1 MGWKRKTSDT
11 LDIRQMKVVPM
22 ENIGSKTNSNY
33 KVSCAIRTA
42 CDLTML
48 GIYVVVS
55 LLLLL
60 TTPSSVASHDPWGEN
75 LQPKLHTDYL
85 NRYSGKDNRSRHNVI
100 DYVCVVSVTLIKC
113 EYIAFYNLIV

>member
-1 MGWKRKTSDT
+1 MEWKRRTSDT

-22 ENIGSKTNSNY
+22 ENIGSKTNSKY
-33 KVSCAIRTA
+33 KVSCVIRTA

-48 GIYVVVS
+48 GICVIVN

-85 NRYSGKDNRSRHNVI
+85 NRYSGKDNHSRHNVFYI
-100 DYVCVVSVTLIKC
+100 VCVVSVTFIKC
-113 EYIAFYNLIV
+113 EYLVFYNLIA